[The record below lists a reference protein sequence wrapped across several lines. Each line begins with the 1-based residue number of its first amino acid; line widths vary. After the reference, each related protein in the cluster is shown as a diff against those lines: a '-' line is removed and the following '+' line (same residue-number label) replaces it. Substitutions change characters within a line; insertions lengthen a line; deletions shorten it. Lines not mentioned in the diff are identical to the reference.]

1 MAPQFA
7 EQDGG
12 NVIRLPHEYV
22 DKSQNRWPDPD
33 TGRERIEEMRK
44 ELEAHFK
51 NALLCPQEYFTNL
64 PDFFPL
70 AKTGSEASW
79 LFERGSVTFPLADEL
94 SLPLRTSDYDA
105 GRIEASMSF

>member
-7 EQDGG
+7 EKEGL
-12 NVIRLPHEYV
+12 VIRLPHEYV

-51 NALLCPQEYFTNL
+51 NALLCPQEYITNL
-64 PDFFPL
+64 PDFFPH
-70 AKTGSEASW
+70 AKTSSEASW
-79 LFERGSVTFPLADEL
+79 LFERPGVSFPLAVEL
-94 SLPLRTSDYDA
+94 DLPQSGPAYNGEPHQET
-105 GRIEASMSF
+105 SMSF